1 MKLYLTGDDEQS
13 DFYYEAGPACGIPG
27 VIPWWENEKHS
38 ENGDSEMDPNF
49 QKILTGSFDYLT
61 NSSQRNFKTRV
72 SKLLARVSISKREET
87 NYASSKAIK
96 VILEFGRKFSEA
108 FEEQDHIMIMS

>member
-1 MKLYLTGDDEQS
+1 MFITGDDEQS
-13 DFYYEAGPACGIPG
+13 DFYYEAGPTCGIPG
-27 VIPWWENEKHS
+27 VIPWWETEKHP

-72 SKLLARVSISKREET
+72 SKLLARVSTGRIFSVYWRISAFFLQIFDNPEIRT
-87 NYASSKAIK
+87 N
-96 VILEFGRKFSEA
+96 LEKK
-108 FEEQDHIMIMS
+108 